1 MVQTLDLL
9 QLFADGSSKRKVQTD
24 VLIQEKYCVCTFL
37 LDEHCSFV
45 AQSATA
51 NGLSIRKYLRML
63 LRTVARRDWRN
74 TTTQGEKFMKKRLML
89 LLCTLLLMG
98 CVPIGSA
105 DNATTVKTPLKVCY
119 SAVGTVT
126 QSLPI
131 YAFEKGIYAKYGL
144 DVQLVNIEGGDK
156 ATAALIAGQMDICQ
170 VAGSAVVNGVVAG
183 ADVVLIAG
191 LVNTYAFYLITRPE
205 IQSAADLQGKTVAI
219 SSPGGSTDAATRL
232 ALQSLG
238 LRPEQDVT
246 IVSMNS
252 ESNRLAAMATGAIAG
267 TVIGVPMQAKAREL
281 GYHKLVDIAALKIP
295 YPNTT
300 FATSHAFIADH
311 HDTALRFI
319 QANIEAIA
327 TMKQDKA
334 GAIAAIAKFMGL
346 DGEKDT
352 AMLEETYQEFVL
364 GYLPDMPYPEAEGVQ
379 TILDGLVAKNPA
391 AAKITPA
398 DVIDTS
404 LLDEIAKSGFVKK

>member
-1 MVQTLDLL
+1 MKNLL
-9 QLFADGSSKRKVQTD
+9 T
-24 VLIQEKYCVCTFL
+24 
-37 LDEHCSFV
+37 
-45 AQSATA
+45 
-51 NGLSIRKYLRML
+51 
-63 LRTVARRDWRN
+63 
-74 TTTQGEKFMKKRLML
+74 L
-89 LLCTLLLMG
+89 LLCTLSLLG
-98 CVPIGSA
+98 CAPIRPSDTA
-105 DNATTVKTPLKVCY
+105 TTVKTPDTTTTVKTPLKVCY

-131 YAFEKGIYAKYGL
+131 YASEKGIYAKYGL
-144 DVQLVNIEGGDK
+144 DVRLVNIEGGDK

-170 VAGSAVVNGVVAG
+170 VAGPAVVNAVVAG

-205 IQSAADLQGKTVAI
+205 IQTAADLQGKTVAI
-219 SSPGGSTDAATRL
+219 SSPGGSTDAAMRL

-252 ESNRLAAMATGAIAG
+252 ESNRLAAMETGAIAG
-267 TVIGVPMQAKAREL
+267 TVVGVPVQAKAREL
-281 GYHKLVDIAALKIP
+281 DYHKLVDVAALKIP
-295 YPNTT
+295 FPNTT
-300 FATSHAFIADH
+300 FATSHTFIKTH
-311 HDTALRFI
+311 HDTALRFL

-334 GAIAAIAKFMGL
+334 GAMAAIAKFMGL

-352 AMLEETYQEFVL
+352 AALEEAYQQFVL
-364 GYLPDMPYPEAEGVQ
+364 GYLPDMPYPEAKGVQ
-379 TILDGLVAKNPA
+379 TILDGLIAKNPA

-404 LLDEIAKSGFVKK
+404 LLDEITKSGSVKK

>member
-1 MVQTLDLL
+1 MQ
-9 QLFADGSSKRKVQTD
+9 Q
-24 VLIQEKYCVCTFL
+24 
-37 LDEHCSFV
+37 
-45 AQSATA
+45 
-51 NGLSIRKYLRML
+51 
-63 LRTVARRDWRN
+63 
-74 TTTQGEKFMKKRLML
+74 RLML
-89 LLCTLLLMG
+89 LLCALLLIG
-98 CVPIGSA
+98 CAPLPSV
-105 DNATTVKTPLKVCY
+105 DTTTTAKTPLKVCY
-119 SAVGTVT
+119 SAAGTVT

-205 IQSAADLQGKTVAI
+205 IQTAADLKGKTVAI

-252 ESNRLAAMATGAIAG
+252 VSNRLAAMAAGAIAG
-267 TVIGVPMQAKAREL
+267 TVMDGQVQAAEL
-281 GYHKLVDIAALKIP
+281 GYNKLVDIAALKVP

-300 FATSHAFIADH
+300 FATSRAFIKDH
-311 HDTALRFI
+311 HDTALRFL

-334 GAIAAIAKFMGL
+334 GAMAVIAKFLGL
-346 DGEKDT
+346 DSEKDT
-352 AMLEETYQEFVL
+352 AILEDVYQQFVL
-364 GYLPDMPYPEAEGVQ
+364 GYLPDMPYPEAKGVQ

-391 AAKITPA
+391 AAQITPA
-398 DVIDTS
+398 DVIDTT
-404 LLDEIAKSGFVKK
+404 LLDEIAQSDFVKK

>member
-1 MVQTLDLL
+1 MASKISWLHGADL
-9 QLFADGSSKRKVQTD
+9 F
-24 VLIQEKYCVCTFL
+24 
-37 LDEHCSFV
+37 
-45 AQSATA
+45 
-51 NGLSIRKYLRML
+51 
-63 LRTVARRDWRN
+63 N
-74 TTTQGEKFMKKRLML
+74 TTTQREKFMKNRLML
-89 LLCTLLLMG
+89 LLCTLLLMS
-98 CVPIGSA
+98 CVPIGSS

-119 SAVGTVT
+119 SAAGTVT

-131 YAFEKGIYAKYGL
+131 YAAEKGIYAKYGL

-170 VAGSAVVNGVVAG
+170 VAGQAVVNGVVAG
-183 ADVVLIAG
+183 ADLVLIAG

-205 IQSAADLQGKTVAI
+205 IQTAADLQGKTVAI
-219 SSPGGSTDAATRL
+219 SSPGGSTDAAMRL

-252 ESNRLAAMATGAIAG
+252 ESNRLAAMETGAIAG

-300 FATSHAFIADH
+300 FATSRAFIKEH
-311 HDTALRFI
+311 HDTALRFL

-346 DGEKDT
+346 DGEQDT

-379 TILDGLVAKNPA
+379 TILDELIAKNPA
-391 AAKITPA
+391 AAEITPA